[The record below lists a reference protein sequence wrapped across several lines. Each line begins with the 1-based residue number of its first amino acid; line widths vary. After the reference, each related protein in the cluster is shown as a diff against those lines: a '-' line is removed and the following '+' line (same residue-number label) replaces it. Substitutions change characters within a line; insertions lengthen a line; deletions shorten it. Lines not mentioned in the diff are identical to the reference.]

1 MRPIFL
7 NPTASGLYH
16 SCWSQQ
22 LYESTTMLNKNAT
35 QPPPLSRSFTSLL
48 VSTSQMH
55 SREIDLTDSLLN
67 LDAILCAPPFDNL
80 QNAVTPTWT
89 AASPR
94 DEVGEIVAAELR
106 SRLPMLDERGIL
118 ETKVNH
124 SRGQRPLSSIH
135 CHDL

>member
-1 MRPIFL
+1 M
-7 NPTASGLYH
+7 
-16 SCWSQQ
+16 
-22 LYESTTMLNKNAT
+22 
-35 QPPPLSRSFTSLL
+35 TSLL

-94 DEVGEIVAAELR
+94 DEVGEIVAAELC

-118 ETKVNH
+118 EYVFPSPIAH
-124 SRGQRPLSSIH
+124 
-135 CHDL
+135 